1 MAKYQFAEQARK
13 LLEEN
18 GVTVNDDGTT
28 GFIKQ
33 PEQVV
38 LDGSAG
44 TTEPPQN
51 VNKEA
56 AESSSPDNKASE
68 QASTA
73 TVDERDR
80 LIEMQ
85 REELEALR
93 AKQAQQTSEQPQK
106 SAREEELERELAELR
121 GQLETKTQAEQAD
134 EFRAM
139 LEKQGFNSDELDDD
153 VLLEV
158 RRQLIAPVAD
168 KLNSIE
174 QRIAKTEERFREPTA
189 QEKLEQTK
197 ARVYGD
203 IKKEIPDFDTIF
215 NSKAFKDKLAEKDD
229 RFPTATFGHAL
240 QEALENGRADFIIR
254 EVKAFMGG
262 GKDPLAAIADVSGS
276 NGEGA
281 NTTPATD
288 TGGYTFSDEEA
299 TQMLRAYQMR
309 DISRQEYSEY
319 RSKLDAHRSGK

>member
-33 PEQVV
+33 TEQVV
-38 LDGSAG
+38 LDGGAG

-56 AESSSPDNKASE
+56 AESSSQDNQAGE
-68 QASTA
+68 QAATT

-139 LEKQGFNSDELDDD
+139 LEKQGFDSEQLDDD

-158 RRQLIAPVAD
+158 RRQLVAPVAA

>member
-38 LDGSAG
+38 LDGGAG

-51 VNKEA
+51 VNEEA
-56 AESSSPDNKASE
+56 TASSSQDNQASE
-68 QASTA
+68 QASTT

-93 AKQAQQTSEQPQK
+93 AKQAQQSSEQPQK